1 MHKGQTEWEEEI
13 LTPGGDHS
21 IDHIGVNL
29 DACIGKEVVQDER
42 VLVISPLDDHLC
54 EDRLLRD

>member
-29 DACIGKEVVQDER
+29 DACIGKEVVQDE
-42 VLVISPLDDHLC
+42 
-54 EDRLLRD
+54 